1 MKVLRLCVL
10 VVALAGVSLSGQ
22 SGNGSLK
29 VTSYPSGAGVWIDG
43 VDTGKTTP
51 MSASVSIGQH
61 VVRVS
66 VPGIGWND
74 DERVVT
80 VVSGNNDLSVTLLP
94 DVTTTQGPTG
104 PAGPQGPIG
113 PQGSQGPTGATGAQG
128 PAGPE
133 GPQGPTGATGAQ
145 GPAGPEG
152 PQGPTGATGAQ
163 GPAGPEGP
171 QGPTGAAGA
180 QGPAGPQGPQG
191 LQGPAGA
198 TGAQGPAGEP
208 GVAGPPGPQ
217 GPAGPA
223 GPQGPAGAG
232 GAADDPFLSCQVD
245 EFLSGAPFGS
255 ATGIGALGWNATP
268 FVVPNYQFGVPG
280 IVTLGTGG
288 PSLVN
293 MRLWPATSGASVG
306 PFQFD
311 FKTRM
316 KWIVRVSPSDTNAF
330 VRVGFM
336 DDVTGAT
343 PNNGI
348 YFESRSNQWWAVAR
362 ANGVSQE
369 FDTGVGS
376 DQSLTGLYQLLQIEL
391 QMNGKV
397 AAFFVNGIERASVT
411 SLVRNGGTP
420 LNLAIQNGG
429 SVNTHT
435 DYVSVCLTGFHRA
448 RLQGS

>member
-1 MKVLRLCVL
+1 
-10 VVALAGVSLSGQ
+10 LAGVSLSGQ

-145 GPAGPEG
+145 GPAG
-152 PQGPTGATGAQ
+152 
-163 GPAGPEGP
+163 
-171 QGPTGAAGA
+171 
-180 QGPAGPQGPQG
+180 
-191 LQGPAGA
+191 
-198 TGAQGPAGEP
+198 EP

-217 GPAGPA
+217 GPAGPAGPA

-288 PSLVN
+288 SSLVN

-336 DDVTGAT
+336 DDVTGVT